1 MRYGKWRVG
10 LMLGLVALGQA
21 AASQADDEAVLRS
34 AQTVME
40 QYKIYATC
48 SALFPGSLELVQE
61 LWTREV
67 ASGAD
72 YLKNSGKNKLL
83 LLRYQALVGS
93 GKLYDPQMPLGEAAA
108 LCERNKEA
116 LTRYHSFDFLRMANE
131 LEQAAGGNGGGQQDE
146 ATQKP

>member
-1 MRYGKWRVG
+1 MGYGKWQVA
-10 LMLGLVALGQA
+10 LMIGLVALGQA
-21 AASQADDEAVLRS
+21 AAGQADDETVLRS

-61 LWTREV
+61 LWTREI
-67 ASGAD
+67 AAGAD

-93 GKLYDPQMPLGEAAA
+93 GKLYDPQMPLGEAVA

-116 LTRYHSFDFLRMANE
+116 LNRYHSFDFLRMADA
-131 LEQAAGGNGGGQQDE
+131 LEQSAGGNGGGQQDE
-146 ATQKP
+146 AAKKP